1 MEDIEKEFDMDKEWM
16 GGLIQTAITVF
27 YIIGAPVFG
36 YFGDRYSRK
45 WLIILSIVMWST
57 STMVSTFMTVIHKIG
72 LVSKLKFLI
81 YVTTKILLQLRGDEK
96 KLFFNISSLTGLF

>member
-1 MEDIEKEFDMDKEWM
+1 MFNFYTGVLEDIEKEFDMDKEWM
-16 GGLIQTAITVF
+16 GGLIQTAFTVF

-72 LVSKLKFLI
+72 LVSRLKFLI
-81 YVTTKILLQLRGDEK
+81 NATTKIATK
-96 KLFFNISSLTGLF
+96 M